1 MPRKPSV
8 TPAQAAEARTAHA
21 AGESFAKLSKRYGVS
36 HMTISR
42 AIARVEL
49 AERIKDRVRVAGE
62 FKGGGGAGVRAPRST
77 GDVHCWSLETIRLA
91 RDEQMRG
98 KFSLPVKLAAAMRA
112 NGELFTAYH
121 TRTAPVGALG
131 AHLKPAPGARGEALR
146 RKAAKSIIIPRG
158 VLLGLAGTRANHGI
172 AIGHIIRESN
182 REGTI
187 VDMRLE
193 EWPLEFAY
201 WDTSR
206 EMLMTRT
213 DGGPDV
219 PIIHGDGKWI
229 VFKKYDLDP
238 WKQDACVLP
247 GGLLWGALAGAIKDW
262 NLASTSHGQAKV
274 IAELPEG
281 FTLQNADGSLSA
293 DASTLLTLLQGLIS
307 GENGAGIVP
316 TGTKTNFLANG
327 SNAWQVF
334 KELVDN
340 REKIATRIYL
350 GTDAILGA
358 TGGAPGVDIAALF
371 RVASTIVQ
379 GDLDV
384 ICDGINV
391 GMLQPWAAI
400 NAGDSSNAPTLE
412 FRMPDPDAAAV
423 AAERDAKEKQLIE
436 AIERRKAAGF
446 DVTQTVVNDLA
457 AAFGVSPAPTL
468 ASTTPPAAFTLA
480 PTDLAKVILG
490 AEARASAGLP
500 PFGDERDAMTLDQ
513 IAALANATGEAQA
526 PAAPAPAPTDAPA

>member
-1 MPRKPSV
+1 MLGVHHSTLARV
-8 TPAQAAEARTAHA
+8 AAGGGTARTL
-21 AGESFAKLSKRYGVS
+21 E
-36 HMTISR
+36 T
-42 AIARVEL
+42 L
-49 AERIKDRVRVAGE
+49 AERIKDRVRVAEE
-62 FKGGGGAGVRAPRST
+62 FKGGAVGVRPPRST
-77 GDVHCWSLETIRLA
+77 GDVHCWSLERIRAA
-91 RDEQMRG
+91 RDEQMAG
-98 KFSLPVKLAAAMRA
+98 KFSLPAKLAAAMRT

-131 AHLKPAPGARGEALR
+131 AHLKPAHGARGTALQ
-146 RKAAKSIIIPRG
+146 RKATKSVIIPRG

-172 AIGHIIRESN
+172 AIGHIVREAN

-193 EWPLEFAY
+193 EWPIEFVR
-201 WDTSR
+201 WDNSR
-206 EMLMTRT
+206 ELLMTRV
-213 DGGPDV
+213 DGGAADM
-219 PIIHGDGKWI
+219 PIIHGDGEWI
-229 VFKKYDLDP
+229 VFKKYDLEP
-238 WKQDACVLP
+238 WKQDACILP
-247 GGLLWGALAGAIKDW
+247 GGLLWAALAGAVKDW
-262 NLASTSHGQAKV
+262 NLASTSHGQAKM
-274 IAELPEG
+274 IAQLPEG
-281 FTLQNADGSLSA
+281 FALQNADGSLSA
-293 DASTLLTLLQGLIS
+293 DAAALLALIQGIIS

-316 TGTKTNFLANG
+316 HGTETDFLSNG

-384 ICDGINV
+384 ICDGINI

-400 NAGDSSNAPTLE
+400 NDGDSRNAPTLE

-436 AIERRKAAGF
+436 ALERRKAAGF
-446 DVTQTVVNDLA
+446 NVDQATVNELA
-457 AAFGVSPAPTL
+457 AAYGVDPAPTL

-480 PTDLAKVILG
+480 PTDLAKVITG

-500 PFGDERDAMTLDQ
+500 PFGDKRDSMTIAQ
-513 IAALANATGEAQA
+513 IDELSKATGEAQA
-526 PAAPAPAPTDAPA
+526 PPVPAEAPPAGAPAA